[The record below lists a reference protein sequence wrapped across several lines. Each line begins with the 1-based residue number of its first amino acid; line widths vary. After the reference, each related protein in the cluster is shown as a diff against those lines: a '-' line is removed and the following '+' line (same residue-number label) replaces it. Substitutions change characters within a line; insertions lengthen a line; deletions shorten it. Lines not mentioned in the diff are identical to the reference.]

1 MPKIDD
7 IFRELCR
14 GIEFHG
20 LPLSHHDEEKYLE
33 IGYNGGAGMSV
44 ILGNEVLEMPVLHGA
59 HEDVYSLKD
68 GYEHMV
74 PFFGTDKAY
83 NRYLNRN
90 REDLIPKAT
99 PVNSSKIYL
108 DYCII
113 SGETDVKQNGRSRAY
128 LKHDK
133 TKQKNRSRHG

>member
-1 MPKIDD
+1 
-7 IFRELCR
+7 
-14 GIEFHG
+14 
-20 LPLSHHDEEKYLE
+20 
-33 IGYNGGAGMSV
+33 MSV